1 MGAGRRHGWLW
12 GDRVGKE
19 PDEDRFRA
27 YRHASLYLTIPLL
40 LAVSPF
46 VGYFLGRFL
55 DRVFH
60 TGETLSL
67 VFLALGFVAGGRETY
82 RMLQR
87 VSREDRAAREARD
100 RRNRDRM
107 DRKDGA

>member
-1 MGAGRRHGWLW
+1 M
-12 GDRVGKE
+12 KE
-19 PDEDRFRA
+19 PDEERFRA

-46 VGYFLGRFL
+46 VGYFLGRIL
-55 DRVFH
+55 DRFFH

-67 VFLALGFVAGGRETY
+67 VFLALGFIAGGRETY
-82 RMLQR
+82 RLLAR

-100 RRNRDRM
+100 RRNRDRT
-107 DRKDGA
+107 DRSNGS